1 MNIADKI
8 KKLLALAQSS
18 NPHEASLAAARA
30 QELMVKYAL
39 DEAQLA
45 GTPGRV
51 EEKIESEAM
60 EIGRRGAVQH
70 WHTMLADALSRS
82 FFCRVYFV
90 PRGDI
95 YMVGRSTDREA
106 LRATYLYLRGEITRM
121 SHSAW
126 EDARP
131 TFAWAHGAQ
140 LAGQGIKWIRAFHV
154 GAVATVRER
163 LTSNLRQLSTSAPA
177 TASAAGGPAAPSVA
191 IVLAARQE
199 AVDKYVAEKLNLQSR
214 HSSRPLNS
222 SGYKEGQKAGW
233 SLNLDKR
240 ASPSKRLGS

>member
-18 NPHEASLAAARA
+18 NPNEAALAAARA
-30 QELMVKYAL
+30 QELMVKYAI

-45 GTPGRV
+45 GTPGHV
-51 EEKIESEAM
+51 EEEIQSEPM
-60 EIGRRGAVQH
+60 SGKYGAVQH
-70 WHTMLADALSRS
+70 WHAQLADTIARS

-90 PRGDI
+90 PRGDV
-95 YMVGRSTDREA
+95 YMVGRATDREA
-106 LRATYLYLRGEITRM
+106 LRATYLYLLGEITRM
-121 SHSAW
+121 SDSAW
-126 EDARP
+126 IAARAGLP
-131 TFAWAHGAQ
+131 MLKSQQ
-140 LAGQGIKWIRAFHV
+140 LGGYAIKWKRAFHV

-163 LTSNLRQLSTSAPA
+163 LASNLRQLSTSPAAAP
-177 TASAAGGPAAPSVA
+177 TAGEPAAPSVA

-199 AVDKYVAEKLNLQSR
+199 AVDLFVKKSLDLR
-214 HSSRPLNS
+214 TTSSRPVNT
-222 SGYKEGQKAGW
+222 SGYHEGQKAGW